1 MGPLATACYTAG
13 VELPAALVD
22 RCAAGGVVVLTGA
35 GASTESGIPDY
46 RSPGRPQRTPLQ
58 HREFVASPAARARY
72 WARSAIGWP
81 VMSRAV
87 PNPAHTAIAALERRG
102 RVAALITQNVDGLHV
117 AAGSRELCELHG
129 SIHRV
134 MCLTCGARIGRD
146 AVQARLLADNPRLA
160 SAAATPMPDG
170 DADLA
175 AELTADLAVPACDA
189 CGGVLKPDVVLF
201 GDNVPRPT
209 VEQCYAWVDAA
220 RILVVI
226 GSSLAV
232 FSGYRFAVRAHD
244 RGIPIAIVNRGP
256 TRADALATWRLDGA
270 AGATTTALAGALDAL

>member
-1 MGPLATACYTAG
+1 MRGAGAEAIPAT
-13 VELPAALVD
+13 VHLPAELVA

-46 RSPGRPQRTPLQ
+46 RSPGRPPRTPLQ
-58 HREFVASPAARARY
+58 HREFVTSAAARARY

-81 VMSRAV
+81 VMSRAA
-87 PNPAHTAIAALERRG
+87 PNPAHTGIAALEARG
-102 RVAALITQNVDGLHV
+102 LADALITQNVDGLHA

-134 MCLTCGARIGRD
+134 MCLACGDRTSREAM
-146 AVQARLLADNPRLA
+146 QARLLADNPRLA
-160 SAAATPMPDG
+160 SAAARPLPDG

-175 AELTADLAVPACDA
+175 PELSADLAVPTCER
-189 CGGVLKPDVVLF
+189 CGGDLKPDVVLF

-209 VEQCYAWVDAA
+209 VERCYAWVDAA
-220 RILVVI
+220 QLLLVV

-232 FSGYRFAVRAHD
+232 FSGYRFAVRAAE

-256 TRADALATWRLDGA
+256 TRADGLAAWRLETA
-270 AGATTTALAGALDAL
+270 AGATIETLVAAL

>member
-1 MGPLATACYTAG
+1 MDVPGDL
-13 VELPAALVD
+13 VE
-22 RCAAGGVVVLTGA
+22 RCAGGGVVVLTGA

-46 RSPGRPQRTPLQ
+46 RSPGRPARTPLQ
-58 HREFVASPAARARY
+58 HREFVTSAAARARY

-81 VMSRAV
+81 AMSRAA
-87 PNPAHTAIAALERRG
+87 PNPAHTGLAELEVRG

-134 MCLTCGARIGRD
+134 MCLGCGDRVPRER
-146 AVQARLLADNPRLA
+146 VQHRLLADNPRLA
-160 SAAATPMPDG
+160 TAAAAPLPDG

-175 AELTADLAVPACDA
+175 AELTAGLAIPACER

-201 GDNVPRPT
+201 GDNVPRDT
-209 VEQCYAWVDAA
+209 VGRCYGWVDAA
-220 RILVVI
+220 RVLLIV

-232 FSGYRFAVRAHD
+232 FSGYRFAVRAAE
-244 RGIPIAIVNRGP
+244 RGIPIAIINLGP
-256 TRADALATWRLDGA
+256 TRADPMATWRLAAPAGA
-270 AGATTTALAGALDAL
+270 AVAALAAAL